1 MYACMYVTMQHKDKD
16 GRPQSLAF
24 LLPTIPGKR
33 EGGGGGE
40 SRIEVH
46 KNVAG
51 FDCKKYNNE
60 TSSSKLVQSLNQ
72 EALET

>member
-33 EGGGGGE
+33 GVGVGGGGGLNP
-40 SRIEVH
+40 VLKFMKTLQDLTV
-46 KNVAG
+46 KNAIM
-51 FDCKKYNNE
+51 KP
-60 TSSSKLVQSLNQ
+60 
-72 EALET
+72 ALPNSYSH